1 MHVAIEFANVI
12 TKIISD
18 RFGRKH
24 LDCHQEILNHADTGR
39 EANLRSRYGCHWNR
53 QSGNCAGDA
62 KNSDAVNIAV
72 LKKALDSQANAA
84 VGLIQALPPVP
95 SNPNV
100 GRNVNTTA

>member
-1 MHVAIEFANVI
+1 MDV
-12 TKIISD
+12 
-18 RFGRKH
+18 
-24 LDCHQEILNHADTGR
+24 TGI
-39 EANLRSRYGCHWNR
+39 ANLATALAT
-53 QSGNCAGDA
+53 Q

>member
-1 MHVAIEFANVI
+1 MDVTGI
-12 TKIISD
+12 
-18 RFGRKH
+18 
-24 LDCHQEILNHADTGR
+24 ADLAT
-39 EANLRSRYGCHWNR
+39 ALAT
-53 QSGNCAGDA
+53 Q

-95 SNPNV
+95 SNPNI